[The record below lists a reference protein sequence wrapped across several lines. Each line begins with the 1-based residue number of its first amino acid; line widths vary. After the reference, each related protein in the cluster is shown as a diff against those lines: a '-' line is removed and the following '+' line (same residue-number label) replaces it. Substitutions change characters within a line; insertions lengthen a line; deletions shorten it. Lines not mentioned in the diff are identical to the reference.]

1 MKHFIYSITFHI
13 FLISIA
19 SVNFL
24 NFEKPRT
31 SLIEIDLTLSHEKKT
46 NMQKNE
52 EKKTTPI
59 TKKNEIIP
67 VVKKKEIKNSQSKHN
82 QTKNINSQKKIISL
96 SDKNLLKEEITN
108 ELKNMKFNNNAK
120 TVTRKNPETFSK
132 ASYKFGTINNPHPPY
147 PLIARKKGWEGKL
160 LLNVKINADG
170 TVKDIKIEQSSGYKI
185 LDDISKKTLKKWS
198 FIPARLGKKNTEDN
212 LKIPVRFVLKD

>member
-1 MKHFIYSITFHI
+1 M
-13 FLISIA
+13 
-19 SVNFL
+19 
-24 NFEKPRT
+24 
-31 SLIEIDLTLSHEKKT
+31 
-46 NMQKNE
+46 
-52 EKKTTPI
+52 
-59 TKKNEIIP
+59 KKNKFQSIGKNVIDC
-67 VVKKKEIKNSQSKHN
+67 EIKALKKLRSSIGNTFDETVKTILN
-82 QTKNINSQKKIISL
+82 CKNGKIIISGVGKSGIIAKKWAATFSSTGTASFFLDASNASHGDMGQITSNDIVILISL
-96 SDKNLLKEEITN
+96 SGETN